1 MFLWNFYLSIFYF
14 ENRIEAKTRE
24 ATKMNRPGKDTSY
37 REIFD
42 MATINEEFIFRNKE
56 FSF

>member
-1 MFLWNFYLSIFYF
+1 
-14 ENRIEAKTRE
+14 
-24 ATKMNRPGKDTSY
+24 MNRPGKDTSY